1 MGLKAALTKFF
12 NRYFFNSD
20 WRCLNCGCEIFDKNK
35 FCDACEKTLPYNDG
49 YICAHCGRKVIAPE
63 NYCSTCKGI
72 LTALDGCRSYFNY
85 EKPISTLIK
94 RLKYGNARYLIEY
107 FTDTLSVLYAK
118 NYYNADYITFVPMTE
133 KAKRRR
139 GYNQSELLAKSLSEK
154 IGVPTL
160 ECLAKVKETK
170 RQVTLR
176 RSERFKN
183 LIEAFRVAD
192 KKAVKGKTLV
202 IVDDVTT
209 TGATAQALAERLKKA
224 GALKV
229 YLLTVA
235 SRPPIDKY

>member
-1 MGLKAALTKFF
+1 
-12 NRYFFNSD
+12 
-20 WRCLNCGCEIFDKNK
+20 
-35 FCDACEKTLPYNDG
+35 
-49 YICAHCGRKVIAPE
+49 
-63 NYCSTCKGI
+63 
-72 LTALDGCRSYFNY
+72 
-85 EKPISTLIK
+85 
-94 RLKYGNARYLIEY
+94 
-107 FTDTLSVLYAK
+107 
-118 NYYNADYITFVPMTE
+118 MTE

-170 RQVTLR
+170 GQVTLR

-183 LIEAFRVAD
+183 LIEAFRVTD
-192 KKAVKGKTLV
+192 KKAVKGKTVV

-209 TGATAQALAERLKKA
+209 TGATAQALAELLKKS